1 MFKKTILVPVISMLL
16 LGSASTSSA
25 SAYSLYSDVN
35 EQKYAWAMQ
44 SILFMTD
51 NDVLKGYSDGTFKPE
66 ATVTKAEFTV
76 MLHRLFEKYRPNVAP
91 LFYEPK
97 VTGYQDVPK
106 NHWAYKEISELYNSS
121 AVSGGGISRN
131 PSTGKYTFKPEAR
144 LTRLKLTS
152 MLYQLFAEDFDK
164 GANSNDPEKE
174 LYQWLSKFKDIPLK
188 KFNTQ
193 TAIDQYMDTERA
205 KASNRWNTYVP
216 GDELSPAIFYTYP
229 NGSISLIGD
238 FTFLPV
244 YAIAAMDSQKIITAD
259 SRGFYRPLAPV
270 TRAELATILDRVYL
284 LFEKKG
290 VLQKYSSR

>member
-1 MFKKTILVPVISMLL
+1 MFKKTILFPVISMLL
-16 LGSASTSSA
+16 LSSAPSSSA
-25 SAYSLYSDVN
+25 SAQSLYSDVN
-35 EQKYAWAMQ
+35 EQKYSWAME

-76 MLHRLFEKYRPNVAP
+76 MLHRLFDKYRPNVKP

-97 VTGYQDVPK
+97 VAGYQDVPT
-106 NHWAYKEISELYNSS
+106 NHWAYKEITELYNSA
-121 AVSGGGISRN
+121 AVSGGGISKN
-131 PSTGKYTFKPEAR
+131 YSTGKYTFKPDAR

-164 GANSNDPEKE
+164 GSNAGDSDKE
-174 LYQWLSKFKDIPLK
+174 LYQRLSKFKDIPLK
-188 KFNTQ
+188 KFNTE
-193 TAIDQYMDTERA
+193 TAMDQYMDTERA
-205 KASNRWNTYVP
+205 KAGNRWDTYIP
-216 GDELSPAIFYTYP
+216 GDELSPAIFYTYQ

-244 YAIAAMDSQKIITAD
+244 YAIAAMDSQRIITAD
-259 SRGFYRPLAPV
+259 SRGYYRPLAPV

-290 VLQKYSSR
+290 VLQKYSNK